1 MSLPKQKSHPKGQ
14 KVLVDGFLGAE
25 VPFRMTKAPVEGKF
39 VDLIVNLQWRNA
51 KCPTQP
57 F

>member
-1 MSLPKQKSHPKGQ
+1 MSFPKQKSHPERQ
-14 KVLVDGFLGAE
+14 KVLTDGFLGAKM
-25 VPFRMTKAPVEGKF
+25 PFKMTKAPVEGKF

-51 KCPTQP
+51 KCPIQP

>member
-1 MSLPKQKSHPKGQ
+1 M
-14 KVLVDGFLGAE
+14 
-25 VPFRMTKAPVEGKF
+25 PFRMTKAPVEGKF

-51 KCPTQP
+51 KCPIQP